1 MITLIIFLNFNRL
14 TAPYLYVLG
23 VVEVVMRYLEQNSV
37 FEPPTQDHINCPK
50 YWWRNIMYVNT
61 LFPVEQMVSS
71 TVNPIQTT
79 FSTL

>member
-1 MITLIIFLNFNRL
+1 MDLLIIDDIQLRL

-61 LFPVEQMVSS
+61 FFPVEQMVS
-71 TVNPIQTT
+71 
-79 FSTL
+79 LE